1 MGRCAPTHRR
11 THPPGQGLPT
21 GLTLPTLLIRCVVED
36 SQHFSDLLAPIRA
49 LDYATIDHET
59 LQHSAFPTLPHPID
73 LAEERGV
80 RLLTTDF
87 RAGDL
92 VRSQSAFCQSY
103 SKLGCST
110 EH

>member
-1 MGRCAPTHRR
+1 M
-11 THPPGQGLPT
+11 
-21 GLTLPTLLIRCVVED
+21 VED

-92 VRSQSAFCQSY
+92 VRSLTEPDFSPPLDGLH
-103 SKLGCST
+103 LG
-110 EH
+110 

>member
-1 MGRCAPTHRR
+1 M
-11 THPPGQGLPT
+11 
-21 GLTLPTLLIRCVVED
+21 ED

-59 LQHSAFPTLPHPID
+59 LQHSSFPTLPHPID